1 MNLILGD
8 QHTWS
13 HSSEY
18 SSLYKWVTTVHIPS
32 PTKLMT
38 SFLAADV
45 LWNSSVLV
53 KIWFSARVS
62 IVIIRAPYTQ
72 TPGPYQ
78 QYETDHQNREHITLK
93 TSVQQIFFPYFA
105 THCVWGAA
113 TGALYSNKN
122 WPQSQ
127 FQLCGPGRSLIGDL
141 GCPVGPRSFRKCQN
155 DSDPKIAATATRVEV
170 V

>member
-45 LWNSSVLV
+45 LWYLSVLV

-62 IVIIRAPYTQ
+62 IVIIRAPYTHISN
-72 TPGPYQ
+72 TTSKGKG
-78 QYETDHQNREHITLK
+78 HRNREHITLK

-105 THCVWGAA
+105 THCFWGAA
-113 TGALYSNKN
+113 MGALYSNKN

-155 DSDPKIAATATRVEV
+155 NSDPKIAATATRVEV
-170 V
+170 A